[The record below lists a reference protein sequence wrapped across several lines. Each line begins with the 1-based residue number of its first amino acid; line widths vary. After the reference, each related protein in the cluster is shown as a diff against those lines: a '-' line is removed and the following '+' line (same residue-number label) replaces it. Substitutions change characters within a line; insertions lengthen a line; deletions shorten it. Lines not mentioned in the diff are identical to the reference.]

1 MLRAII
7 IDDDEEDLVFIK
19 EALEAT
25 ESFAAVEGFTHG
37 KEALAYLY
45 EAPHEVHVI
54 ITDLNMPMVSGFD
67 VLEAVKGSDKL
78 AQIPVVVFS
87 TSSNTQDVE
96 KAKELGAIQFIT
108 KPNSYGGYSDTAKE
122 VLVLIGRRA

>member
-1 MLRAII
+1 
-7 IDDDEEDLVFIK
+7 
-19 EALEAT
+19 
-25 ESFAAVEGFTHG
+25 
-37 KEALAYLY
+37 
-45 EAPHEVHVI
+45 
-54 ITDLNMPMVSGFD
+54 MPMISGFD

-87 TSSNTQDVE
+87 TSSNIQDVE

-122 VLVLIGRRA
+122 VLVLITT